1 MKEGTERRVA
11 IIAAAGWKAIGRN
24 VGLQHIPGPFLPLG
38 DGTTIVSR
46 LAGQL
51 GNLGFEVFIAIGAL
65 GYPFGSYQL
74 RWGSDERGYNTP
86 SEEGLRSIGLSPADS
101 PWTSEIY
108 KQASQWGKLISVPD
122 PGWGNQHDTF
132 CIGLDEISGQ
142 WERVLLVCGDT
153 LFDDSFIADITTLLP
168 WPCQFQMHPCHSVFL
183 LDRGHVGA
191 YRSRAQNYRRRPE
204 SYWDWKQMIARYPD
218 GQIGTGLL
226 EYDRIKHYG
235 WHNWPGGKI
244 EDSSKLWIDIDAS
257 SKYAKI
263 AGDDVGVVIEDKVES
278 TPNKVLPSRV
288 LPREIATFNEMEY
301 EPPIRIKGKPL
312 WYRWDGGWYE
322 AEGDKTRYCSW
333 PLDRNSVVIDIGAYH
348 GDWSKRM
355 ADRYDCTIHSF
366 EPAPMAFEM
375 AAKVLGGYSKVH
387 LYNFALGEENK
398 TFSLGDA
405 HRDGA
410 GLHKNTPPVIEAKMR
425 DMVEVFRDQHIDHV
439 DLVSVNIEGG
449 EFYLF
454 PYIISTGLVN
464 IISRFMIQ
472 WHHIFNTA
480 GREMICIQ
488 EGLAKTHRMR
498 WNHGSW
504 EAWERKEADGRV

>member
-101 PWTSEIY
+101 PWTTELYGQI
-108 KQASQWGKLISVPD
+108 SQWGELVSIPD

-132 CIGLDEISGQ
+132 CVSLDRIGKQ
-142 WERVLLVCGDT
+142 WDKVLLICGDT
-153 LFDDSFIADITTLLP
+153 ILDDSLIVGITNLLP
-168 WPCQFQMHPCHSVFL
+168 WPCQFQMHPCHSIFL
-183 LDRGHVGA
+183 LDRKHVGV
-191 YRSRAQNYRRRPE
+191 YRNHAQDYRRRPDK
-204 SYWDWKQMIARYPD
+204 YQAWKRIIPRYPD

-226 EYDRIKHYG
+226 ERDGIKHYG
-235 WHNWPGGKI
+235 WHNWPEGVI
-244 EDSSKLWIDIDAS
+244 EDSNKMWVDVDSP
-257 SKYAKI
+257 SKYAQMAWVPMEVAIEKKNE
-263 AGDDVGVVIEDKVES
+263 VV
-278 TPNKVLPSRV
+278 PNKTLPVRTSESKA
-288 LPREIATFNEMEY
+288 EICEEMEY
-301 EPPIRIKGKPL
+301 TPPKRMKGKPS

-322 AEGDKTRYCSW
+322 ADGDRTRYCSW
-333 PLDRNSVVIDIGAYH
+333 TLNEGSVVMDIGAYH

-355 ADRYDCTIHSF
+355 ADRYGCTVYAF
-366 EPAPMAFEM
+366 EPAPRAFGIAEE
-375 AAKVLGGYSKVH
+375 ALRGYDKVH
-387 LYNFALGEENK
+387 LYNFALGEGNK

-405 HRDGA
+405 DRDGA
-410 GLHKNTPPVIEAKMR
+410 GLHKNTPPIIKAKMR
-425 DMVEVFRDQHIDHV
+425 DIVEVFKEQHIEHV
-439 DLVSVNIEGG
+439 DLISVNIEGG

-472 WHHIFNTA
+472 WHHVFNNA
-480 GREMICIQ
+480 GNEMIGIQ
-488 EGLAKTHRMR
+488 EELAKTHRMR
-498 WNHGSW
+498 WNHGTW
-504 EAWERKEADGRV
+504 ETWERKETNG